1 MPLAIQ
7 RLPATQLP
15 VTVTLDDS
23 TSMMPAMKLSLI
35 PQVVVGARISKSGQA
50 TPQPGDFE
58 ALSEPLANTRAEPIE
73 LTIERVLP

>member
-1 MPLAIQ
+1 
-7 RLPATQLP
+7 

-58 ALSEPLANTRAEPIE
+58 TLSAPIANTHKDTLV
-73 LTIERVLP
+73 LTIDRVLP